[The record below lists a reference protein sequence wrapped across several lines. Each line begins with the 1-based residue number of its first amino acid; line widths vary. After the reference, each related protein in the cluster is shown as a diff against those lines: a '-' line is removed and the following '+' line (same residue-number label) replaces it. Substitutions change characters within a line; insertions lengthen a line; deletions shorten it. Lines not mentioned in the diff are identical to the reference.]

1 VLRVSCLRAR
11 GGKSRRR
18 VGYELPLP
26 EWICHAFIRNVGKDN
41 FYKGLGGW
49 GMVGQDADRGNSRV
63 EREADRRRVWGA
75 DRRDLEAG
83 SLANWSR
90 ALDDQRRE
98 LLAGVGHELKTP
110 LSIVLGLCG
119 RLLAADELEAGQTR
133 DVERIRANA
142 YVLLKRVDELL
153 QVSRLDAGHLAIEP
167 RDVDVAALIRSSC
180 EGFASV
186 AEMRGQRL
194 VLEAPVHLRA
204 YVDEEKV
211 LSVVSNLL
219 ANALK
224 HAPEGGVVRCS
235 VAAPDGRLRIEVAD
249 DGPGVAVGQRREI
262 FERYRQGPGSAS
274 RPAGSGLGLAIV
286 RELVTLHH
294 GRVTIADAPEGGALF
309 VVDLP
314 LASPAP
320 GDADAPSPPTID
332 VAERQRATVER
343 LRADLEAESRRG
355 TGSGAAAPGDDRAS
369 VLVVTADS
377 ELGAFVQELV
387 ADGYRVHH
395 AADAVQAAR
404 VIADRSPDAV
414 VLDAAAG
421 DGAMAALGRRLGRT
435 PLVTL
440 AAARED
446 VPALIRAGAQDCVVK
461 PFDSDELRARLDALV
476 ERGRAAERTAADLA
490 GLDRAFHAAPMP
502 MALISTEGRIV
513 RVNREL
519 SSLLG
524 FTARSLL
531 QRTVEELIHPADLP
545 RDDQRRSE
553 GRRLIVDR
561 GTWRLVRADGSYVRV
576 RAATSLVDESAG
588 ADGCLLWH
596 LSEVGEEQHPEGG
609 AGVLVGMPGRRAFER
624 AVRHQLLRCRR
635 YGEQAALV
643 RCSLDGLPDVR
654 TADGPDVA
662 DRLIAAIVEA
672 VRRRLRST
680 DVVAYV
686 GDHEIAALLAHA
698 DLDAATTTADA
709 IREAAEDQRVVTPRG
724 YVATSAEVGV
734 ASLSRAGSPGR
745 AFLEAGL
752 ALQAAEPSAA
762 SLGRFRRPQPSEDVD
777 DVSLGRPS

>member
-1 VLRVSCLRAR
+1 
-11 GGKSRRR
+11 
-18 VGYELPLP
+18 
-26 EWICHAFIRNVGKDN
+26 
-41 FYKGLGGW
+41 
-49 GMVGQDADRGNSRV
+49 MVGQDADRGDSRV
-63 EREADRRRVWGA
+63 EREAGRRRVWGA

-119 RLLAADELEAGQTR
+119 RLLAADELAAERTQ
-133 DVERIRANA
+133 DVQRIRANA

-153 QVSRLDAGHLAIEP
+153 QVSRLDAGHLAIDP

-186 AEMRGQRL
+186 AEMRRQHL
-194 VLEAPVHLRA
+194 VLEAPAQLRA
-204 YVDEEKV
+204 WVDEEKV

-224 HAPEGGVVRCS
+224 HAPSGGLVRCS
-235 VAAPDGRLRIEVAD
+235 VTAVDGALRIEVAD
-249 DGPGVAVGQRREI
+249 DGPGIAVGQRREI
-262 FERYRQGPGSAS
+262 FERYRQGAGSAS
-274 RPAGSGLGLAIV
+274 RPSGSGLGLAIV
-286 RELVTLHH
+286 RDLVTLHN
-294 GRVTIADAPEGGALF
+294 GRVTLSDAPEGGALF
-309 VVDLP
+309 VVDIP
-314 LASPAP
+314 LAPAP
-320 GDADAPSPPTID
+320 GVEAKAEPAPPTID

-343 LRADLEAESRRG
+343 LRADLEARGRRDA
-355 TGSGAAAPGDDRAS
+355 GSAGEPDGDRAS
-369 VLVVTADS
+369 VLVVTDDA
-377 ELGAFVQELV
+377 ELGAFLHELV
-387 ADGYRVHH
+387 GDDYGVRH
-395 AADAVQAAR
+395 AADPLRAAR
-404 VIADRSPDAV
+404 LIADRRPDAV

-421 DGAMAALGRRLGRT
+421 DSAIAALGRRLGHT
-435 PLVTL
+435 PLLAL
-440 AAARED
+440 AASRED
-446 VPALIRAGAQDCVVK
+446 VPALIRAGAGDCVVK

-476 ERGRAAERTAADLA
+476 ERGRAAERNATEFA
-490 GLDRAFHAAPMP
+490 GLDRAFHGAPVP

-513 RVNREL
+513 RVNRAL
-519 SSLLG
+519 CSMLG
-524 FTARSLL
+524 YGARALVE
-531 QRTVEELIHPADLP
+531 RTVEELIHPADLP
-545 RDDQRRSE
+545 ADGAGS

-576 RAATSLVDESAG
+576 RAATSLVDDSEG

-596 LSEVGEEQHPEGG
+596 LSEVGEEHHADGG
-609 AGVLVGMPGRRAFER
+609 AGVLVGLPGHRAFER

-662 DRLIAAIVEA
+662 DRLIAAIIDA

-680 DVVAYV
+680 DVVAYT

-724 YVATSAEVGV
+724 FVGTSAEVGV
-734 ASLSRAGSPGR
+734 ASLARAGSPGR

-752 ALQAAEPSAA
+752 AMQAHEISAA
-762 SLGRFRRPQPSEDVD
+762 SLGRFRRPQHAAEAEQLR
-777 DVSLGRPS
+777 LGQT

>member
-1 VLRVSCLRAR
+1 
-11 GGKSRRR
+11 
-18 VGYELPLP
+18 
-26 EWICHAFIRNVGKDN
+26 
-41 FYKGLGGW
+41 
-49 GMVGQDADRGNSRV
+49 MVGQDADRGDSRGD
-63 EREADRRRVWGA
+63 REAGRRRVWGV

-83 SLANWSR
+83 SLASWSR
-90 ALDDQRRE
+90 ALDDERRE

-119 RLLAADELEAGQTR
+119 RLLAADELDAGPMR

-167 RDVDVAALIRSSC
+167 RDVDVAGLIRSSC

-186 AEMRGQRL
+186 AEMRRQRL
-194 VLEAPVHLRA
+194 VLEVPAQLRA
-204 YVDEEKV
+204 WVDEEKV

-224 HAPEGGVVRCS
+224 HAPAGGVVRCS
-235 VAAPDGRLRIEVAD
+235 VAAADGRLRIEVAD

-262 FERYRQGPGSAS
+262 FERYRQGAGSAS
-274 RPAGSGLGLAIV
+274 RPGGSGLGLAIV

-294 GRVTIADAPEGGALF
+294 GRVTISDAPEGGALF

-314 LASPAP
+314 LASPP
-320 GDADAPSPPTID
+320 FDGVGDPAPPTID

-343 LRADLEAESRRG
+343 LRADLEADGRRG
-355 TGSGAAAPGDDRAS
+355 AGSGAADAGDERAN
-369 VLVVTADS
+369 VLVVTADA

-387 ADGYRVHH
+387 ADGHRVRH
-395 AADAVQAAR
+395 AADALQAAR
-404 VIADRSPDAV
+404 LIADRPPDAV

-435 PLVTL
+435 PLLTL

-446 VPALIRAGAQDCVVK
+446 VPALLRAGAQDCVVK

-476 ERGRAAERTAADLA
+476 ERGRDAERSAADFA

-502 MALISTEGRIV
+502 MALISIEGRIV
-513 RVNREL
+513 RVNRAL
-519 SSLLG
+519 CSLLG
-524 FTARSLL
+524 FTARALL
-531 QRTVEELIHPADLP
+531 ERTIEELTHPADLP
-545 RDDQRRSE
+545 SDERRP

-576 RAATSLVDESAG
+576 RAATSLVDESEG

-596 LSEVGEEQHPEGG
+596 LSVVGEEHHADGG
-609 AGVLVGMPGRRAFER
+609 AGVLVGLPGRRAFER

-654 TADGPDVA
+654 TADGPEVA

-734 ASLSRAGSPGR
+734 ASLARAGSPGR

-752 ALQAAEPSAA
+752 SLQAREPSAA
-762 SLGRFRRPQPSEDVD
+762 SLGRFRRPQPAPDAEDVRI
-777 DVSLGRPS
+777 GRP

>member
-1 VLRVSCLRAR
+1 
-11 GGKSRRR
+11 
-18 VGYELPLP
+18 
-26 EWICHAFIRNVGKDN
+26 
-41 FYKGLGGW
+41 
-49 GMVGQDADRGNSRV
+49 MVGQDADRGVSRV
-63 EREADRRRVWGA
+63 KRRSVWGA

-90 ALDDQRRE
+90 ALDDRRRE

-119 RLLAADELEAGQTR
+119 RLLAADALGAGHAQ

-153 QVSRLDAGHLAIEP
+153 QVSRLDAGHLPIEP

-194 VLEAPVHLRA
+194 VLEAPAVLRA
-204 YVDEEKV
+204 CVDEEKV

-224 HAPEGGVVRCS
+224 HAPEGGLVRCS
-235 VAAPDGRLRIEVAD
+235 LAAAGGRLRIEVAD
-249 DGPGVAVGQRREI
+249 DGPGVAVGQRRAI
-262 FERYRQGPGSAS
+262 FERYRQGATSAS
-274 RPAGSGLGLAIV
+274 RPAGTGLGLAIV
-286 RELVTLHH
+286 RELVALHNGMVTLS
-294 GRVTIADAPEGGALF
+294 DAPEGGALF

-314 LASPAP
+314 LAATVVVAEPAP
-320 GDADAPSPPTID
+320 VTID

-343 LRADLEAESRRG
+343 LRADLEAAGRRG
-355 TGSGAAAPGDDRAS
+355 AGAPDDIDRPS
-369 VLVVTADS
+369 VLVVTADA
-377 ELGAFVQELV
+377 ELGAFVQEV
-387 ADGYRVHH
+387 VGDGYGVRH
-395 AADAVQAAR
+395 AADALQAAR
-404 VIADRSPDAV
+404 LIADRRPDAV
-414 VLDAAAG
+414 VLDAAEG
-421 DGAMAALGRRLGRT
+421 DSALAALGRRLGRT
-435 PLVTL
+435 PLLTL

-446 VPALIRAGAQDCVVK
+446 VPALLRAGAQDCVVK
-461 PFDSDELRARLDALV
+461 PFDDDELRARLDAMV
-476 ERGRAAERTAADLA
+476 ARGRSAERSASDLA
-490 GLDRAFHAAPMP
+490 GLDRAFHAAPVP
-502 MALISTEGRIV
+502 MALVSTEGRIV
-513 RVNREL
+513 RVNRAL
-519 SSLLG
+519 CSMLG
-524 FTARSLL
+524 FTARALL
-531 QRTVEELIHPADLP
+531 QRTVEELTHPADLP
-545 RDDQRRSE
+545 ADDGQRR

-576 RAATSLVDESAG
+576 RAATSLVDDREG
-588 ADGCLLWH
+588 ADGSLLWH
-596 LSEVGEEQHPEGG
+596 LTEVGEEHHRDGG
-609 AGVLVGMPGRRAFER
+609 AGVLVGLPGRRAFER

-662 DRLIAAIVEA
+662 DRLIAAILEA
-672 VRRRLRST
+672 VRRRLRGT

-724 YVATSAEVGV
+724 FVGTTAEVGV
-734 ASLSRAGSPGR
+734 ASLGRAGSPGR

-752 ALQAAEPSAA
+752 AMQSQAPTAA
-762 SLGRFRRPQPSEDVD
+762 SLGRFRRPQPAAAEDLQ
-777 DVSLGRPS
+777 VS

>member
-1 VLRVSCLRAR
+1 
-11 GGKSRRR
+11 
-18 VGYELPLP
+18 
-26 EWICHAFIRNVGKDN
+26 
-41 FYKGLGGW
+41 
-49 GMVGQDADRGNSRV
+49 MVGQDADRGDSRV
-63 EREADRRRVWGA
+63 EREAGRRRVWGA

-83 SLANWSR
+83 SLTNWSR

-119 RLLAADELEAGQTR
+119 RLLAADELAAGQTQ
-133 DVERIRANA
+133 DVQRIRANA

-153 QVSRLDAGHLAIEP
+153 QVSRLDAGHLAIDP
-167 RDVDVAALIRSSC
+167 RDIEVAGLIRASC

-186 AEMRGQRL
+186 AEMRRQRL
-194 VLEAPVHLRA
+194 VLEAPVQLRA
-204 YVDEEKV
+204 CVDEEKV

-224 HAPEGGVVRCS
+224 HAPSGGVVRCS
-235 VAAPDGRLRIEVAD
+235 VTAVAGRLRIEVAD

-262 FERYRQGPGSAS
+262 FERYRQGAGSAS
-274 RPAGSGLGLAIV
+274 RPSGSGLGLAIV
-286 RELVTLHH
+286 RDLVALHN
-294 GRVTIADAPEGGALF
+294 GRVTLSDAPEGGALF

-314 LASPAP
+314 LAPAAGGAEAT
-320 GDADAPSPPTID
+320 GDPAPPTID

-343 LRADLEAESRRG
+343 LRADLEADGRRDA
-355 TGSGAAAPGDDRAS
+355 GSAGEPDADRAS
-369 VLVVTADS
+369 VLVVTGDA

-387 ADGYRVHH
+387 GDGYAVRH
-395 AADAVQAAR
+395 AADPLRAAR
-404 VIADRSPDAV
+404 LIADRRPEAV

-421 DGAMAALGRRLGRT
+421 DSAIAALGRRLGRT
-435 PLVTL
+435 PLLTL
-440 AAARED
+440 AASRED
-446 VPALIRAGAQDCVVK
+446 VPALIRAGAHDCVVK

-476 ERGRAAERTAADLA
+476 ERGRVAERNATDFA

-513 RVNREL
+513 RVNRAL
-519 SSLLG
+519 CSMLG
-524 FTARSLL
+524 YTARALV
-531 QRTVEELIHPADLP
+531 QRTVQELTHPADLP
-545 RDDQRRSE
+545 AGGARA
-553 GRRLIVDR
+553 GAGGAPRLIVDR

-576 RAATSLVDESAG
+576 RAATSLVDDNEG

-596 LSEVGEEQHPEGG
+596 LSEVGEEHRVDGG
-609 AGVLVGMPGRRAFER
+609 ADVLVGLPGRRAFER

-662 DRLIAAIVEA
+662 DRLIAAIIEA

-680 DVVAYV
+680 DVVAYT

-698 DLDAATTTADA
+698 DLDAATTAADA
-709 IREAAEDQRVVTPRG
+709 IREAAEDQRMATPRG
-724 YVATSAEVGV
+724 FVGTSAEVGV
-734 ASLSRAGSPGR
+734 ASLAHAGSPGR

-752 ALQAAEPSAA
+752 AMQAHELTAA
-762 SLGRFRRPQPSEDVD
+762 SLGRFRRPQPTGEAD
-777 DVSLGRPS
+777 DLRLGRT

>member
-1 VLRVSCLRAR
+1 
-11 GGKSRRR
+11 
-18 VGYELPLP
+18 
-26 EWICHAFIRNVGKDN
+26 
-41 FYKGLGGW
+41 
-49 GMVGQDADRGNSRV
+49 MVGQDADRGDSRV
-63 EREADRRRVWGA
+63 GRRSVWGA

-90 ALDDQRRE
+90 ALDERRRE

-119 RLLAADELEAGQTR
+119 RLLARDTLGDEQSQDIA
-133 DVERIRANA
+133 RIRANA

-153 QVSRLDAGHLAIEP
+153 QVSRLDAGQLAIEP

-186 AEMRGQRL
+186 AEMRRQRL
-194 VLEAPVHLRA
+194 VLEAPAALRTC
-204 YVDEEKV
+204 VDEEKV

-224 HAPEGGVVRCS
+224 HAPEGGLVRCS
-235 VAAPDGRLRIEVAD
+235 LAAADGRLRIEVAD
-249 DGPGVAVGQRREI
+249 DGPGVAVGQRRAI
-262 FERYRQGPGSAS
+262 FERYRQGATSAS

-286 RELVTLHH
+286 RELVALHN
-294 GRVTIADAPEGGALF
+294 GRVTLSDAPEGGALF

-314 LASPAP
+314 LAPSVPATSEP
-320 GDADAPSPPTID
+320 APPTID

-343 LRADLEAESRRG
+343 LRADLEAAGRRG
-355 TGSGAAAPGDDRAS
+355 AGSPDDADRPS
-369 VLVVTADS
+369 VLVVTADA

-387 ADGYRVHH
+387 GDGYGVRH
-395 AADAVQAAR
+395 AGDALQAAR
-404 VIADRSPDAV
+404 LIADRRPDAV
-414 VLDAAAG
+414 VLDAAEGGSAL
-421 DGAMAALGRRLGRT
+421 AALERRLGRT
-435 PLVTL
+435 PLLTL

-446 VPALIRAGAQDCVVK
+446 VPALLRAGAQDCVVK

-476 ERGRAAERTAADLA
+476 ERGRSAERSAADLA
-490 GLDRAFHAAPMP
+490 ALDRAFHAAPMP
-502 MALISTEGRIV
+502 MALVSTEGRIV
-513 RVNREL
+513 RVNRAL
-519 SSLLG
+519 CSLLG

-531 QRTVEELIHPADLP
+531 HRTVEELTHPADLP
-545 RDDQRRSE
+545 SGDGQRRN
-553 GRRLIVDR
+553 RKLIVDR

-576 RAATSLVDESAG
+576 RAATSLVDDR
-588 ADGCLLWH
+588 ADACLLWH
-596 LSEVGEEQHPEGG
+596 LTEVGEEHHRDGG
-609 AGVLVGMPGRRAFER
+609 ADVLVGLPGRRAFER

-654 TADGPDVA
+654 TADGPAVA
-662 DRLIAAIVEA
+662 DRLIAAILEA
-672 VRRRLRST
+672 VRRRLRGT

-698 DLDAATTTADA
+698 DLDAAATTADA
-709 IREAAEDQRVVTPRG
+709 IREAAEDQRVATPRG
-724 YVATSAEVGV
+724 FVGTTAEVGV

-752 ALQAAEPSAA
+752 AMQTHDPTAAGF
-762 SLGRFRRPQPSEDVD
+762 GRFRRPQPAAAQDVQ
-777 DVSLGRPS
+777 VS

>member
-1 VLRVSCLRAR
+1 
-11 GGKSRRR
+11 
-18 VGYELPLP
+18 
-26 EWICHAFIRNVGKDN
+26 
-41 FYKGLGGW
+41 
-49 GMVGQDADRGNSRV
+49 MVGQDADRGDSRV
-63 EREADRRRVWGA
+63 EREAGRRRVWGA

-90 ALDDQRRE
+90 ALDDRRRE

-119 RLLAADELEAGQTR
+119 RLLAADELEARQAK

-153 QVSRLDAGHLAIEP
+153 QISRLDAGHLAIEP
-167 RDVDVAALIRSSC
+167 RDVDVAGLIRCSC

-194 VLEAPVHLRA
+194 VLEAPAQLRA
-204 YVDEEKV
+204 CIDEEKV

-224 HAPEGGVVRCS
+224 HAPEGGLVRCS
-235 VAAPDGRLRIEVAD
+235 VAAADGRLRIEVAD
-249 DGPGVAVGQRREI
+249 DGPGIAVGQRREI
-262 FERYRQGPGSAS
+262 FERYRQAASSAS
-274 RPAGSGLGLAIV
+274 RPDGTGLGLAIV
-286 RELVTLHH
+286 RDLVALHH
-294 GRVTIADAPEGGALF
+294 GRVTISDAPEGGALF

-314 LASPAP
+314 LASAAAA
-320 GDADAPSPPTID
+320 GDGEPSPPTID

-343 LRADLEAESRRG
+343 LRADLEADGRRG
-355 TGSGAAAPGDDRAS
+355 AGSASAESGEDRAS
-369 VLVVTADS
+369 VLVVTADA

-387 ADGYRVHH
+387 GDGYRVRH
-395 AADAVQAAR
+395 AADALQAAR
-404 VIADRSPDAV
+404 LIADRRLDAV

-421 DGAMAALGRRLGRT
+421 DGAIAAIGRRLGRT
-435 PLVTL
+435 PLLAL
-440 AAARED
+440 AAGRED
-446 VPALIRAGAQDCVVK
+446 VAALIRAGAQDCVVK

-476 ERGRAAERTAADLA
+476 ERGRTAERSAADFA

-502 MALISTEGRIV
+502 MALISTEGRLV
-513 RVNREL
+513 RVNRAL
-519 SSLLG
+519 CSLLG
-524 FTARSLL
+524 FTARALL
-531 QRTVEELIHPADLP
+531 ARTVEELIHPADLP
-545 RDDQRRSE
+545 SDDGRRRH
-553 GRRLIVDR
+553 GRLIVDR

-576 RAATSLVDESAG
+576 RAATSLVDESEG
-588 ADGCLLWH
+588 ALGCLLWH
-596 LSEVGEEQHPEGG
+596 LSVVGDEQHADGG
-609 AGVLVGMPGRRAFER
+609 AGVLVGAPGRRSFER

-698 DLDAATTTADA
+698 DFDAAATTADA

-724 YVATSAEVGV
+724 YVGTSAEVGV
-734 ASLSRAGSPGR
+734 ASLARAGSPGR

-752 ALQAAEPSAA
+752 ALQAREDGAA
-762 SLGRFRRPQPSEDVD
+762 SLGRFRRPQPDAETD
-777 DVSLGRPS
+777 DLQLGRPS